1 MKKKHLIPMAVVLF
15 GLTALSFTLAD
26 GIKLKLQ
33 PQKGKTYTINVKN
46 NSMNIMEVMGQ
57 PQNST
62 QTMETRQTFTIKEVT
77 NDQSTIETELDA
89 LKLTISQMGQKLEYD
104 SEHPEKT
111 SPMLASQ
118 TSEMEKTLHKPATL
132 TYDAQGNLVGEASD
146 MEMSQ
151 LSVAII
157 KLPSEELA
165 KGSKWTEEKDRSV
178 SGADFKANM
187 EYTVTA
193 ISKKSVEVSY
203 TGDVKSD
210 DINGTIKGTASIDPQ
225 TGIVMKRNET
235 QNLSMTLSQ
244 QGLTIPVTMTA
255 NTTVTVTM
263 K

>member
-1 MKKKHLIPMAVVLF
+1 MKKNHLIPMAVVLF

-46 NSMNIMEVMGQ
+46 NSMNVMEVMGQ
-57 PQNST
+57 TQNST
-62 QTMETRQTFTIKEVT
+62 QTMETRQTFTIKDVT
-77 NDQSTIETELDA
+77 STQSTIETEVEA
-89 LKLTISQMGQKLEYD
+89 LKLTISQMGMKLQYD
-104 SEHPEKT
+104 SDNPEKT

-118 TSEMEKTLHKPATL
+118 TSEMEKNLHKPATV
-132 TYDAQGNLVGEASD
+132 TYDAQGNLVGDGAD
-146 MEMSQ
+146 MEMNE

-157 KLPSEELA
+157 KLPSKELTV
-165 KGSKWTEEKDRSV
+165 GSKWSEEKSRSV
-178 SGADFKANM
+178 SGTDFKSNV

-203 TGDVKSD
+203 TSQVKSD
-210 DINGTIKGTASIDPQ
+210 DINGTIKGTASINPQ
-225 TGIVMKRNET
+225 TGIVTKRNEM